1 MDRPTLDRMALELYR
16 GTGATWEICR
26 DAASELDPP
35 LTWPQYLEQS
45 EGPVVRMAH
54 VEWHVHNH
62 HPTATAYRIRVGTG
76 DWQERAL

>member
-45 EGPVVRMAH
+45 GTLLRLAELLAH
-54 VEWHVHNH
+54 VIGG
-62 HPTATAYRIRVGTG
+62 HPMTAANDGWF
-76 DWQERAL
+76 DWLRDM

>member
-1 MDRPTLDRMALELYR
+1 MRPVMPRYDIRELS
-16 GTGATWEICR
+16 
-26 DAASELDPP
+26 D
-35 LTWPQYLEQS
+35 EQFAFTT

-76 DWQERAL
+76 DWTERNLT